1 MNKRC
6 INVKYAIRISLMCV
20 CFSCVTANASTLSAK
35 RHTPDVAVLACHT
48 ALFMLG
54 AVSCGILVSEQLRK
68 YRGK

>member
-20 CFSCVTANASTLSAK
+20 CFSCVPANASTLSAK
-35 RHTPDVAVLACHT
+35 RHTPDVAVLACRT